1 MNYSD
6 KIEFIISKKNLNIFG
21 FLLSLMLLV
30 KRPTMAGKLLRFLLS
45 QGGLWRHRPRLKPSQ
60 GFKILLCL
68 LLIIYHLSLTT
79 CYAQIPSWTP
89 PKGKFLEVSMKVGLP
104 VKYALSYRHDP
115 NKDVFFPDSTYNFS
129 PFEMV
134 DRQYFPTVTDVN
146 GSLDSV
152 VYTLISFEV
161 TPTQEL
167 SLPVYVRAK
176 RDCTRI
182 FSPMD
187 YVVLKSIIK
196 SNMAIDTIQLKKDTR
211 LITIDQQVNFP
222 LIFLIILGF
231 TVIVGMVFWFFGEP
245 IRRQIRLFNFSR
257 RYDDF
262 QKLFQR
268 LSRGTDDAKKRLEN
282 IEKAIVLW
290 KKYLERLE
298 NKPFT
303 TFTTKEILDNLKDNR
318 LADALRE
325 IDATVYGGVY
335 SKKTITSLQILQELA
350 EGIYREHRE
359 EMKVRA

>member
-1 MNYSD
+1 MVIRY
-6 KIEFIISKKNLNIFG
+6 F
-21 FLLSLMLLV
+21 
-30 KRPTMAGKLLRFLLS
+30 KRLIKGTNPCEGS
-45 QGGLWRHRPRLKPSQ
+45 KPSQ
-60 GFKILLCL
+60 GLKILLYL
-68 LLIIYHLSLTT
+68 LLITHCSLLNALH
-79 CYAQIPSWTP
+79 AQIPSWTP
-89 PKGKFLEVSMKVGLP
+89 PKGKFLGVSIKVGVP
-104 VKYALSYRHDP
+104 VKYALSYRHNPD
-115 NKDVFFPDSTYNFS
+115 KDIFFPDSTYNFA

-134 DRQYFPTVTDVN
+134 NRQYFPTVTDIN

-161 TPTQEL
+161 TPRQEL
-167 SLPVYVRAK
+167 SLPVYVREK

-182 FSPMD
+182 FSPID
-187 YVVLKSIIK
+187 YVLLKSIIK
-196 SNMAIDTIQLKKDTR
+196 PNGFIDTMQLKKDTR
-211 LITIDQQVNFP
+211 LVFIAQQTNFP
-222 LIFLIILGF
+222 FIFLIIIGILIFSG
-231 TVIVGMVFWFFGEP
+231 IVFWSFGKP
-245 IRRQIRLFNFSR
+245 IQRQIRLFNFSR

-268 LSRGTDDAKKRLEN
+268 LSRGTEDAKKRLEN

-303 TFTTKEILDNLKDNR
+303 TFTTKEILDNLKDSR

-335 SKKTITSLQILQELA
+335 SKKTIASLQILQELA

-359 EMKVRA
+359 EMRVRA

>member
-1 MNYSD
+1 MPIKQTKYL
-6 KIEFIISKKNLNIFG
+6 IIN
-21 FLLSLMLLV
+21 
-30 KRPTMAGKLLRFLLS
+30 T
-45 QGGLWRHRPRLKPSQ
+45 
-60 GFKILLCL
+60 L
-68 LLIIYHLSLTT
+68 LLIITQKT
-79 CYAQIPSWTP
+79 IAQVPSWTP

-115 NKDVFFPDSTYNFS
+115 NKDVFFPDSTYNFA

-134 DRQYFPTVTDVN
+134 DRKYFPTVTN
-146 GSLDSV
+146 ELGSLDSV
-152 VYTLISFEV
+152 VYTLISFDV
-161 TPTQEL
+161 TPKQEL
-167 SLPVYVRAK
+167 SLPVYVREK

-196 SNMAIDTIQLKKDTR
+196 PNVSIDTMQLKKDTR
-211 LITIDQQVNFP
+211 LILIPQQINFP
-222 LIFLIILGF
+222 LIFLIILGILVL
-231 TVIVGMVFWFFGEP
+231 TGIVFWFFGEP
-245 IRRQIRLFNFSR
+245 IRRQIRLFNFSS

-290 KKYLERLE
+290 KKYIERLE

-303 TFTTKEILDNLKDNR
+303 TFTTTEILDNLKDSR

-335 SKKTITSLQILQELA
+335 SKKTIASLQILQELA
-350 EGIYREHRE
+350 EGLYREHRE
-359 EMKVRA
+359 ELRVKA

>member
-1 MNYSD
+1 
-6 KIEFIISKKNLNIFG
+6 
-21 FLLSLMLLV
+21 
-30 KRPTMAGKLLRFLLS
+30 MATNPYKGS
-45 QGGLWRHRPRLKPSQ
+45 KPSQ
-60 GFKILLCL
+60 GLRILLCL
-68 LLIIYHLSLTT
+68 LFITHGSSLNVLH
-79 CYAQIPSWTP
+79 AQVPSWTP

-115 NKDVFFPDSTYNFS
+115 NKDVFFPDSTYNFT
-129 PFEMV
+129 PFELV
-134 DRQYFPTVTDVN
+134 NRQYFPTVTTEN

-152 VYTLISFEV
+152 IYTLISFDV
-161 TPTQEL
+161 SPKQAL

-176 RDCTRI
+176 RDCTRV

-187 YVVLKSIIK
+187 YVILKSIIQP
-196 SNMAIDTIQLKKDTR
+196 NANIDTMFLKKDTR
-211 LITIDQQVNFP
+211 MILIAQQINFP
-222 LIFLIILGF
+222 LIFLILIGLGLI
-231 TVIVGMVFWFFGEP
+231 TGMIFWFFGKP
-245 IRRQIRLFNFSR
+245 IKRQIRLFNFSR

-282 IEKAIVLW
+282 IERAIVLW

-335 SKKTITSLQILQELA
+335 SKKTIASLQILQELA
-350 EGIYREHRE
+350 EGIYREHRK
-359 EMKVRA
+359 EMKVRF